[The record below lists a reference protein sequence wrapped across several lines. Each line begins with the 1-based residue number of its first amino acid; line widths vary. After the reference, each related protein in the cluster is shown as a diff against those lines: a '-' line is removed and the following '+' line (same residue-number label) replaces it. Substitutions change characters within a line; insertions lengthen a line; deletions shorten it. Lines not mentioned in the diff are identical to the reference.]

1 MPTFERLLVSLIP
14 IPNNVLILQKAKLT
28 FEHKNNSEQ

>member
-1 MPTFERLLVSLIP
+1 MLTFERLLVSLIS

-28 FEHKNNSEQ
+28 FENKNNSEQ